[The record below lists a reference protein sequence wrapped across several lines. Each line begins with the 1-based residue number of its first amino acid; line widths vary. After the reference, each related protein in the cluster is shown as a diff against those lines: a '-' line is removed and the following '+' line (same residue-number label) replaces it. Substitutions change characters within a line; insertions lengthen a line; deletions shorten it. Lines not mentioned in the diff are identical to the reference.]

1 MAMKIAL
8 FTAAFSSYPI
18 ERAFEA
24 AAKYGYDG
32 IEIGGFRPHAYAPD
46 LARGGAAKIRELS
59 SRYNLPIVS
68 DAPENTGS
76 PYSLVF
82 ADKQMNQESLE
93 YFKLTL
99 DMAKEIGSEY
109 CMFACN
115 HPGFGRY
122 KEDVKKLFIENM
134 RVLAEHA
141 EKIGQT
147 IILEP
152 VTPYEGTIITT
163 SDDVRWALDEVNS
176 PRFKCMLD
184 LACPLTCG
192 EPVSAYFEKMGDD
205 IRKNL
210 NGIADAQ
217 WFMTIS
223 GNSFAAK
230 SMSSSY
236 ESLKDTFDDIR
247 DGKLQEDNEAV
258 IRQLE
263 NAQDQVAMAGES
275 LYIALTEMEL
285 NGQGL
290 SRSITALDRTIK
302 ELNLRYDLGQI
313 SALTLE
319 QTKAGRTSALSGQET
334 LTMNICTYKTQ
345 LEQMIGAELT
355 GKIKLQGLPQVT
367 GQQLAAMDLDKD
379 LAAAKEASYTLF
391 AAQRTLDDARD
402 DFKDTAEANMYST
415 GKYQYVAAQHQ
426 WQAAQYTYNA
436 AVQSFETSFRTLYL
450 QVKDYQQVLQ
460 AAKTALAMEQDNFA
474 AAQKKHDLGN
484 LSDNALADAKDKVSE
499 AQDKVDGAAID
510 LFSAYNN
517 YRWAVDHGI
526 LN

>member
-1 MAMKIAL
+1 MKDRRTIAAIL
-8 FTAAFSSYPI
+8 
-18 ERAFEA
+18 A
-24 AAKYGYDG
+24 AALTLTMCGVSAVAAEEADSS
-32 IEIGGFRPHAYAPD
+32 AAPD
-46 LARGGAAKIRELS
+46 S
-59 SRYNLPIVS
+59 SVAVQADQS
-68 DAPENTGS
+68 DASATVGGTPEDSSAADTSAADSSQADASGEDQTAQDADTEEHPEPEIITPDAVGTVS
-76 PYSLVF
+76 F
-82 ADKQMNQESLE
+82 ANVSRRLRENNLSVLSLE
-93 YFKLTL
+93 
-99 DMAKEIGSEY
+99 
-109 CMFACN
+109 
-115 HPGFGRY
+115 
-122 KEDVKKLFIENM
+122 ENIN
-134 RVLAEHA
+134 AIKA
-141 EKIGQT
+141 ID
-147 IILEP
+147 
-152 VTPYEGTIITT
+152 Y
-163 SDDVRWALDEVNS
+163 D
-176 PRFKCMLD
+176 
-184 LACPLTCG
+184 
-192 EPVSAYFEKMGDD
+192 KMTDD
-205 IRKNL
+205 IRKSL

-217 WFMTIS
+217 WFLTIS

-285 NGQGL
+285 NGQTL

-334 LTMNICTYKTQ
+334 LTMNIGTYKTQ

-367 GQQLAAMDLDKD
+367 TQQLAAMDLDKD

-402 DFKDTAEANMYST
+402 DFKDTAEDYMYNT

-460 AAKTALAMEQDNFA
+460 ASKTALATEKDNFA

>member
-1 MAMKIAL
+1 MKDRRTIAAIL
-8 FTAAFSSYPI
+8 
-18 ERAFEA
+18 A
-24 AAKYGYDG
+24 AALTLTMCGVSAVAAEEADSS
-32 IEIGGFRPHAYAPD
+32 AAPD
-46 LARGGAAKIRELS
+46 S
-59 SRYNLPIVS
+59 SVAVQADQS
-68 DAPENTGS
+68 DASATVGGTPEDSSAADTSAADSSQADASGEDQTAQDADTEEHPEPEIITPDAVGTVS
-76 PYSLVF
+76 F
-82 ADKQMNQESLE
+82 ANVSRRLRENNLSVLSLE
-93 YFKLTL
+93 
-99 DMAKEIGSEY
+99 
-109 CMFACN
+109 
-115 HPGFGRY
+115 
-122 KEDVKKLFIENM
+122 ENIN
-134 RVLAEHA
+134 AIKA
-141 EKIGQT
+141 ID
-147 IILEP
+147 
-152 VTPYEGTIITT
+152 Y
-163 SDDVRWALDEVNS
+163 D
-176 PRFKCMLD
+176 
-184 LACPLTCG
+184 
-192 EPVSAYFEKMGDD
+192 KMTDD
-205 IRKNL
+205 IRKSL

-217 WFMTIS
+217 WFLTIS

-285 NGQGL
+285 NGQTL

-302 ELNLRYDLGQI
+302 ELDLRYDLGQI

-334 LTMNICTYKTQ
+334 LTMNIGTYKTQ

-367 GQQLAAMDLDKD
+367 AQQLAAMDLDKD

-402 DFKDTAEANMYST
+402 DFKDTAEDYMYNT
-415 GKYQYVAAQHQ
+415 GKYQYVTAQHQ

-460 AAKTALAMEQDNFA
+460 ASKTALATEQDNFA

>member
-1 MAMKIAL
+1 MKDRRTIAAIL
-8 FTAAFSSYPI
+8 
-18 ERAFEA
+18 A
-24 AAKYGYDG
+24 AALTLTMCGVSAVAAEEADSS
-32 IEIGGFRPHAYAPD
+32 AAPD
-46 LARGGAAKIRELS
+46 S
-59 SRYNLPIVS
+59 SVAVQADQS
-68 DAPENTGS
+68 DASATVGGTPEDSSAADTSAADSSQADASGEDQTAQDADTEEHPEPEIITPDAVGTVS
-76 PYSLVF
+76 F
-82 ADKQMNQESLE
+82 ANVSRRLRENNLSVLSLE
-93 YFKLTL
+93 
-99 DMAKEIGSEY
+99 
-109 CMFACN
+109 
-115 HPGFGRY
+115 
-122 KEDVKKLFIENM
+122 ENIN
-134 RVLAEHA
+134 AIKA
-141 EKIGQT
+141 ID
-147 IILEP
+147 
-152 VTPYEGTIITT
+152 Y
-163 SDDVRWALDEVNS
+163 D
-176 PRFKCMLD
+176 
-184 LACPLTCG
+184 
-192 EPVSAYFEKMGDD
+192 KMTDD
-205 IRKNL
+205 IRKSL

-217 WFMTIS
+217 WFLTIS

-285 NGQGL
+285 NGQTL

-367 GQQLAAMDLDKD
+367 AQQLAAMDLDKD

-402 DFKDTAEANMYST
+402 DFKDTAEDYMYNT
-415 GKYQYVAAQHQ
+415 GKYQYVTAQHQ

-460 AAKTALAMEQDNFA
+460 AAKTALATEQDNFA

>member
-1 MAMKIAL
+1 MMKDRRTIAAIL
-8 FTAAFSSYPI
+8 
-18 ERAFEA
+18 A
-24 AAKYGYDG
+24 AALTLTMCGVSAVAAEEADSS
-32 IEIGGFRPHAYAPD
+32 AAPD
-46 LARGGAAKIRELS
+46 S
-59 SRYNLPIVS
+59 SVAVQADQS
-68 DAPENTGS
+68 DASATVGGTPEDSSAADTSAADSSQADASGEDQTAQDADTEEHPEPEIITPDAVGTVS
-76 PYSLVF
+76 F
-82 ADKQMNQESLE
+82 ANVSRRLRENNLSVLSLE
-93 YFKLTL
+93 
-99 DMAKEIGSEY
+99 
-109 CMFACN
+109 
-115 HPGFGRY
+115 
-122 KEDVKKLFIENM
+122 ENIN
-134 RVLAEHA
+134 AIKA
-141 EKIGQT
+141 ID
-147 IILEP
+147 
-152 VTPYEGTIITT
+152 Y
-163 SDDVRWALDEVNS
+163 
-176 PRFKCMLD
+176 
-184 LACPLTCG
+184 
-192 EPVSAYFEKMGDD
+192 EKMGDD
-205 IRKNL
+205 IRKSL
-210 NGIADAQ
+210 NNIADAQ

-285 NGQGL
+285 NGQTL

-334 LTMNICTYKTQ
+334 LTMNIGTYKTQ

-367 GQQLAAMDLDKD
+367 AQQLAAMDLDKD

-402 DFKDTAEANMYST
+402 DFKDTAEDYMYNT
-415 GKYQYVAAQHQ
+415 GKYQYVTAQHQ

-460 AAKTALAMEQDNFA
+460 AAKTALATEQDNFA

>member
-1 MAMKIAL
+1 MMKDRRTIAAIL
-8 FTAAFSSYPI
+8 
-18 ERAFEA
+18 A
-24 AAKYGYDG
+24 AALTLTMCGVSAVAAEEADSS
-32 IEIGGFRPHAYAPD
+32 AAPD
-46 LARGGAAKIRELS
+46 S
-59 SRYNLPIVS
+59 SVAVQADQS
-68 DAPENTGS
+68 DASATVGGTPEDSSAADTSAADSSQADASGEDQTAQDADTEEHPEPEIITPDAVGTVS
-76 PYSLVF
+76 F
-82 ADKQMNQESLE
+82 ANVSRRLRENNLSVLSLE
-93 YFKLTL
+93 
-99 DMAKEIGSEY
+99 
-109 CMFACN
+109 
-115 HPGFGRY
+115 
-122 KEDVKKLFIENM
+122 ENIN
-134 RVLAEHA
+134 AIKA
-141 EKIGQT
+141 ID
-147 IILEP
+147 
-152 VTPYEGTIITT
+152 Y
-163 SDDVRWALDEVNS
+163 D
-176 PRFKCMLD
+176 
-184 LACPLTCG
+184 
-192 EPVSAYFEKMGDD
+192 KMTDD
-205 IRKNL
+205 IRKSL

-217 WFMTIS
+217 WFLTIS

-285 NGQGL
+285 NGQTL

-334 LTMNICTYKTQ
+334 LTMNIGTYKTQ

-367 GQQLAAMDLDKD
+367 AQQLAAMDLDKD

-402 DFKDTAEANMYST
+402 DFKDTAEDYIYNT
-415 GKYQYVAAQHQ
+415 GKYQYVTAQHQ

>member
-1 MAMKIAL
+1 MMKDRRTIAAIL
-8 FTAAFSSYPI
+8 
-18 ERAFEA
+18 A
-24 AAKYGYDG
+24 AALTLTMCGVSAVAAGEADSS
-32 IEIGGFRPHAYAPD
+32 AAPD
-46 LARGGAAKIRELS
+46 S
-59 SRYNLPIVS
+59 SVAVQADQS
-68 DAPENTGS
+68 DASATVGGTPEDSSAADTSAADSSQADASGEDQTAQDADTEEHPEPEIITPDAVGTVS
-76 PYSLVF
+76 F
-82 ADKQMNQESLE
+82 ANVSRRLRENNLSVLSLE
-93 YFKLTL
+93 
-99 DMAKEIGSEY
+99 
-109 CMFACN
+109 
-115 HPGFGRY
+115 
-122 KEDVKKLFIENM
+122 ENIN
-134 RVLAEHA
+134 AIKA
-141 EKIGQT
+141 ID
-147 IILEP
+147 
-152 VTPYEGTIITT
+152 Y
-163 SDDVRWALDEVNS
+163 D
-176 PRFKCMLD
+176 
-184 LACPLTCG
+184 
-192 EPVSAYFEKMGDD
+192 KMTDD
-205 IRKNL
+205 IRKSL

-217 WFMTIS
+217 WFLTIS

-236 ESLKDTFDDIR
+236 DSLKDTFDDIR

-285 NGQGL
+285 NGQTL

-302 ELNLRYDLGQI
+302 ELDLRYDLGQI

-334 LTMNICTYKTQ
+334 LTMNIGTYKTQ

-402 DFKDTAEANMYST
+402 DFKDTAEDYMYNT
-415 GKYQYVAAQHQ
+415 GKYQYVTAQHQ

-460 AAKTALAMEQDNFA
+460 ASKTALATEKDNFA

>member
-1 MAMKIAL
+1 MKDRRTIAAIL
-8 FTAAFSSYPI
+8 
-18 ERAFEA
+18 A
-24 AAKYGYDG
+24 AALTLTMCGVSAVAAEEADSS
-32 IEIGGFRPHAYAPD
+32 AAPD
-46 LARGGAAKIRELS
+46 S
-59 SRYNLPIVS
+59 SVAVQADQS
-68 DAPENTGS
+68 DASATVGGTPEDSSAADTSAADSSQADASGEDQTAQDADTEEHPEPEIITPDAVGTVS
-76 PYSLVF
+76 F
-82 ADKQMNQESLE
+82 ANVSRRLRENNLSVLSLE
-93 YFKLTL
+93 
-99 DMAKEIGSEY
+99 
-109 CMFACN
+109 
-115 HPGFGRY
+115 
-122 KEDVKKLFIENM
+122 ENIN
-134 RVLAEHA
+134 AIKA
-141 EKIGQT
+141 ID
-147 IILEP
+147 
-152 VTPYEGTIITT
+152 Y
-163 SDDVRWALDEVNS
+163 D
-176 PRFKCMLD
+176 
-184 LACPLTCG
+184 
-192 EPVSAYFEKMGDD
+192 KMTDD
-205 IRKNL
+205 IRKSL

-217 WFMTIS
+217 WFLTIS

-285 NGQGL
+285 NGQTL

-334 LTMNICTYKTQ
+334 LTMNIGTYKTQ

-367 GQQLAAMDLDKD
+367 AQQLAAMDLDKD

-402 DFKDTAEANMYST
+402 DFKDTAEANMYNT
-415 GKYQYVAAQHQ
+415 GKYQYVTAQHQ

-460 AAKTALAMEQDNFA
+460 AAKTALATEQDNFA

>member
-1 MAMKIAL
+1 MMKDRRTIAAIL
-8 FTAAFSSYPI
+8 
-18 ERAFEA
+18 A
-24 AAKYGYDG
+24 AALTLTMCGVSAVAAEEADSS
-32 IEIGGFRPHAYAPD
+32 AAPD
-46 LARGGAAKIRELS
+46 S
-59 SRYNLPIVS
+59 SVAVQADQS
-68 DAPENTGS
+68 DASATVGGTPEDSSAADTSAADSSQADASGEDQTAQDADTEEHPEPEIITPDAVGTVS
-76 PYSLVF
+76 F
-82 ADKQMNQESLE
+82 ANVSRRLRENNLSVLSLE
-93 YFKLTL
+93 
-99 DMAKEIGSEY
+99 
-109 CMFACN
+109 
-115 HPGFGRY
+115 
-122 KEDVKKLFIENM
+122 ENIN
-134 RVLAEHA
+134 AIKA
-141 EKIGQT
+141 ID
-147 IILEP
+147 
-152 VTPYEGTIITT
+152 Y
-163 SDDVRWALDEVNS
+163 D
-176 PRFKCMLD
+176 
-184 LACPLTCG
+184 
-192 EPVSAYFEKMGDD
+192 KMTDD
-205 IRKNL
+205 IRKSL

-217 WFMTIS
+217 WFLTIS

-285 NGQGL
+285 NGQTL

-334 LTMNICTYKTQ
+334 LTMNIGTYKTQ

-367 GQQLAAMDLDKD
+367 TQQLAAMDLDKD

-402 DFKDTAEANMYST
+402 DFKDTAEDYMYNT
-415 GKYQYVAAQHQ
+415 GKYQYVTAQHQ

-460 AAKTALAMEQDNFA
+460 ASKTALATEKDNFA

>member
-1 MAMKIAL
+1 MKDRRTIAAIL
-8 FTAAFSSYPI
+8 
-18 ERAFEA
+18 A
-24 AAKYGYDG
+24 AALTLTMCGVSAVAAEEADSS
-32 IEIGGFRPHAYAPD
+32 AAPD
-46 LARGGAAKIRELS
+46 S
-59 SRYNLPIVS
+59 SVAVQADQS
-68 DAPENTGS
+68 DASATVGGTPEDSSAADTSAADSSQADASGGDQTAQDADTEEHPEPEIITPDAVGTVS
-76 PYSLVF
+76 F
-82 ADKQMNQESLE
+82 ANVSRRLRENNLSVLSLE
-93 YFKLTL
+93 
-99 DMAKEIGSEY
+99 
-109 CMFACN
+109 
-115 HPGFGRY
+115 
-122 KEDVKKLFIENM
+122 ENIN
-134 RVLAEHA
+134 AIKA
-141 EKIGQT
+141 ID
-147 IILEP
+147 
-152 VTPYEGTIITT
+152 Y
-163 SDDVRWALDEVNS
+163 D
-176 PRFKCMLD
+176 
-184 LACPLTCG
+184 
-192 EPVSAYFEKMGDD
+192 KMTDD
-205 IRKNL
+205 IRKKL
-210 NGIADAQ
+210 NNIADAQ

-236 ESLKDTFDDIR
+236 DSLKDSFDDIR

-285 NGQGL
+285 NGQTL
-290 SRSITALDRTIK
+290 SRSINALDRTIK
-302 ELNLRYDLGQI
+302 VLNLRYDLGQI

-334 LTMNICTYKTQ
+334 LTMNIGTYKTQ

-367 GQQLAAMDLDKD
+367 AQQLAAMDLDKD

-402 DFKDTAEANMYST
+402 DFKDTAEDYMYNT
-415 GKYQYVAAQHQ
+415 GKYQYVTAQHQ

-460 AAKTALAMEQDNFA
+460 AAKTALATEKDNFA

>member
-1 MAMKIAL
+1 MKDRRTIAAIL
-8 FTAAFSSYPI
+8 AAALTLTMCGVSAVADGEADSSAAPDSSASAQADQADSSAAVGGTPEDASSGDTAADSSQTGKAG
-18 ERAFEA
+18 EDQA
-24 AAKYGYDG
+24 AQDTQDSQTEEHPEP
-32 IEIGGFRPHAYAPD
+32 EIITPD
-46 LARGGAAKIRELS
+46 AVGTVSFANVSRRLRENNLS
-59 SRYNLPIVS
+59 VL
-68 DAPENTGS
+68 
-76 PYSLVF
+76 
-82 ADKQMNQESLE
+82 SLE
-93 YFKLTL
+93 
-99 DMAKEIGSEY
+99 
-109 CMFACN
+109 
-115 HPGFGRY
+115 
-122 KEDVKKLFIENM
+122 ENIN
-134 RVLAEHA
+134 AIKA
-141 EKIGQT
+141 ID
-147 IILEP
+147 
-152 VTPYEGTIITT
+152 Y
-163 SDDVRWALDEVNS
+163 D
-176 PRFKCMLD
+176 
-184 LACPLTCG
+184 
-192 EPVSAYFEKMGDD
+192 KMTDD
-205 IRKNL
+205 IRKKL
-210 NGIADAQ
+210 NGIADYQWYLIMKDQSIAAQ
-217 WFMTIS
+217 S
-223 GNSFAAK
+223 L
-230 SMSSSY
+230 SSSY
-236 ESLKDTFDDIR
+236 NSLKESFDDIR

-285 NGQGL
+285 NGQTL

-334 LTMNICTYKTQ
+334 LTMNIGTYKTQ

-367 GQQLAAMDLDKD
+367 AQQLAAMDLDKD

-402 DFKDTAEANMYST
+402 DFKDTAEDYMYNT
-415 GKYQYVAAQHQ
+415 GKYQYVTAQHQ

-460 AAKTALAMEQDNFA
+460 AAKTALATEKDNFA

>member
-1 MAMKIAL
+1 MKDRRTIAAIL
-8 FTAAFSSYPI
+8 
-18 ERAFEA
+18 A
-24 AAKYGYDG
+24 AALTLTMCGVSAVAD
-32 IEIGGFRPHAYAPD
+32 EEADSSAAPD
-46 LARGGAAKIRELS
+46 S
-59 SRYNLPIVS
+59 SVSAQADQS
-68 DAPENTGS
+68 DASATVGGTPEDSSAADTSAADSSQADASGEDQTAQDADTEEHPEPEIITPDAVGTVS
-76 PYSLVF
+76 F
-82 ADKQMNQESLE
+82 ANVSRRLRENNLSVLSLE
-93 YFKLTL
+93 
-99 DMAKEIGSEY
+99 
-109 CMFACN
+109 
-115 HPGFGRY
+115 
-122 KEDVKKLFIENM
+122 ENIN
-134 RVLAEHA
+134 AIKA
-141 EKIGQT
+141 ID
-147 IILEP
+147 
-152 VTPYEGTIITT
+152 Y
-163 SDDVRWALDEVNS
+163 D
-176 PRFKCMLD
+176 
-184 LACPLTCG
+184 
-192 EPVSAYFEKMGDD
+192 KMTDD
-205 IRKNL
+205 IRKSL

-217 WFMTIS
+217 WFLTIS

-285 NGQGL
+285 NGQTL

-334 LTMNICTYKTQ
+334 LTMNIGTYKTQ

-367 GQQLAAMDLDKD
+367 AQQLAAMDLDKD

-402 DFKDTAEANMYST
+402 DFKDTAEDYMYNT
-415 GKYQYVAAQHQ
+415 GKYQYVTAQHQ

-460 AAKTALAMEQDNFA
+460 AAKTALATEQDNFA

>member
-1 MAMKIAL
+1 MMKDRRTIAAIL
-8 FTAAFSSYPI
+8 
-18 ERAFEA
+18 A
-24 AAKYGYDG
+24 AALTLTMCGVSAVAAEEADSS
-32 IEIGGFRPHAYAPD
+32 AAPD
-46 LARGGAAKIRELS
+46 S
-59 SRYNLPIVS
+59 SVAVQADQS
-68 DAPENTGS
+68 DASATVGGTPEDSSAADTSAADSSQADASGGDQTAQDADTEEHPEPEIITPDAVGTVS
-76 PYSLVF
+76 F
-82 ADKQMNQESLE
+82 ANVSRRLRENNLSVLSLE
-93 YFKLTL
+93 
-99 DMAKEIGSEY
+99 
-109 CMFACN
+109 
-115 HPGFGRY
+115 
-122 KEDVKKLFIENM
+122 ENIN
-134 RVLAEHA
+134 AIKA
-141 EKIGQT
+141 ID
-147 IILEP
+147 
-152 VTPYEGTIITT
+152 Y
-163 SDDVRWALDEVNS
+163 D
-176 PRFKCMLD
+176 
-184 LACPLTCG
+184 
-192 EPVSAYFEKMGDD
+192 KMTDD
-205 IRKNL
+205 IRKKL
-210 NGIADAQ
+210 NNIADAQ

-236 ESLKDTFDDIR
+236 DSLKDSFDDIR

-285 NGQGL
+285 NGQTL

-302 ELNLRYDLGQI
+302 VLNLRYDLGQI

-334 LTMNICTYKTQ
+334 LTMNIGTYKTQ

-367 GQQLAAMDLDKD
+367 AQQLAAMDLDKD

-460 AAKTALAMEQDNFA
+460 ASKTALATEKDNFA

>member
-1 MAMKIAL
+1 MKDRRTIAAIL
-8 FTAAFSSYPI
+8 
-18 ERAFEA
+18 A
-24 AAKYGYDG
+24 AALTLTMCGVSAVAAEEADSS
-32 IEIGGFRPHAYAPD
+32 AAPD
-46 LARGGAAKIRELS
+46 S
-59 SRYNLPIVS
+59 SVAVQADQS
-68 DAPENTGS
+68 DASATVGGTPEDSSAADTSAADSSQADASGEDQTAQDADTEEHPEPEIITPDAVGTVS
-76 PYSLVF
+76 F
-82 ADKQMNQESLE
+82 ANVSRRLRENNLSVLSLE
-93 YFKLTL
+93 
-99 DMAKEIGSEY
+99 
-109 CMFACN
+109 
-115 HPGFGRY
+115 
-122 KEDVKKLFIENM
+122 ENIN
-134 RVLAEHA
+134 AIKA
-141 EKIGQT
+141 ID
-147 IILEP
+147 
-152 VTPYEGTIITT
+152 Y
-163 SDDVRWALDEVNS
+163 D
-176 PRFKCMLD
+176 
-184 LACPLTCG
+184 
-192 EPVSAYFEKMGDD
+192 KMTDD
-205 IRKNL
+205 IRKSL

-217 WFMTIS
+217 WFLTIS

-285 NGQGL
+285 NGQTL

-334 LTMNICTYKTQ
+334 LTMNIGTYKTQ

-402 DFKDTAEANMYST
+402 DFKDTAEDYMYNT
-415 GKYQYVAAQHQ
+415 GKYQYVTAQHQ

-460 AAKTALAMEQDNFA
+460 ASKTALATEKDNFA

>member
-1 MAMKIAL
+1 MKDRRTIAAIL
-8 FTAAFSSYPI
+8 
-18 ERAFEA
+18 A
-24 AAKYGYDG
+24 AALTLTMCGVSAVAAEEADSS
-32 IEIGGFRPHAYAPD
+32 AAPD
-46 LARGGAAKIRELS
+46 S
-59 SRYNLPIVS
+59 SVAVQADQS
-68 DAPENTGS
+68 DASATVGGTPEDSSAADTSAADSSQADASGGDQTAQDADTEEHPEPEIITPDAVGTVS
-76 PYSLVF
+76 F
-82 ADKQMNQESLE
+82 ANVSRRLRENNLSVLSLE
-93 YFKLTL
+93 
-99 DMAKEIGSEY
+99 
-109 CMFACN
+109 
-115 HPGFGRY
+115 
-122 KEDVKKLFIENM
+122 ENIN
-134 RVLAEHA
+134 AIKA
-141 EKIGQT
+141 ID
-147 IILEP
+147 
-152 VTPYEGTIITT
+152 Y
-163 SDDVRWALDEVNS
+163 D
-176 PRFKCMLD
+176 
-184 LACPLTCG
+184 
-192 EPVSAYFEKMGDD
+192 KMTDD
-205 IRKNL
+205 IRKRL
-210 NGIADAQ
+210 NNIADAQ

-236 ESLKDTFDDIR
+236 DSLKDSFDDIR

-285 NGQGL
+285 NGQTL

-334 LTMNICTYKTQ
+334 LTMNIGTYKTQ

-367 GQQLAAMDLDKD
+367 AQQLAAMDLDKD

-402 DFKDTAEANMYST
+402 DFKDTAEDYMYNT
-415 GKYQYVAAQHQ
+415 GKYQYVTAQHQ

-460 AAKTALAMEQDNFA
+460 ASKTALATEKDNFA

>member
-1 MAMKIAL
+1 MMKDRRTIAAIL
-8 FTAAFSSYPI
+8 
-18 ERAFEA
+18 A
-24 AAKYGYDG
+24 AALTLTMCGVSAVAAEEADSS
-32 IEIGGFRPHAYAPD
+32 AAPD
-46 LARGGAAKIRELS
+46 S
-59 SRYNLPIVS
+59 SVAVQADQS
-68 DAPENTGS
+68 DASATVGGTPEDSSAADTSAADSSQADASGGDQTAQDADTEEHPEPEIITPDAVGTVS
-76 PYSLVF
+76 F
-82 ADKQMNQESLE
+82 ANVSRRLRENNLSVLSLE
-93 YFKLTL
+93 
-99 DMAKEIGSEY
+99 
-109 CMFACN
+109 
-115 HPGFGRY
+115 
-122 KEDVKKLFIENM
+122 ENIN
-134 RVLAEHA
+134 AIKA
-141 EKIGQT
+141 ID
-147 IILEP
+147 
-152 VTPYEGTIITT
+152 Y
-163 SDDVRWALDEVNS
+163 D
-176 PRFKCMLD
+176 
-184 LACPLTCG
+184 
-192 EPVSAYFEKMGDD
+192 KMTDD
-205 IRKNL
+205 IRKKL
-210 NGIADAQ
+210 NNIADAQ

-236 ESLKDTFDDIR
+236 DSLKDSFDDIR

-285 NGQGL
+285 NGQTL

-302 ELNLRYDLGQI
+302 VLNLRYDLGQI

-334 LTMNICTYKTQ
+334 LTMNIGTYKTQ

-367 GQQLAAMDLDKD
+367 AQQLAAMDLDKD

-402 DFKDTAEANMYST
+402 DFKDTAEDYMYNT

-460 AAKTALAMEQDNFA
+460 ASKTALATEKDNFA

>member
-1 MAMKIAL
+1 MMKDRRTIAAIL
-8 FTAAFSSYPI
+8 
-18 ERAFEA
+18 A
-24 AAKYGYDG
+24 AALTLTMCGVSAVAAEEADSS
-32 IEIGGFRPHAYAPD
+32 AAPD
-46 LARGGAAKIRELS
+46 S
-59 SRYNLPIVS
+59 SVAVQADQS
-68 DAPENTGS
+68 DASATVGGTPEDSSAADTS
-76 PYSLVF
+76 AADSSQ
-82 ADKQMNQESLE
+82 ADKAGEDQAAQDTQDSQTEEHPEPEIITPDAVGTVSFANVSRRLRENNLSVLSLE
-93 YFKLTL
+93 
-99 DMAKEIGSEY
+99 
-109 CMFACN
+109 
-115 HPGFGRY
+115 
-122 KEDVKKLFIENM
+122 ENIN
-134 RVLAEHA
+134 AIKA
-141 EKIGQT
+141 ID
-147 IILEP
+147 
-152 VTPYEGTIITT
+152 Y
-163 SDDVRWALDEVNS
+163 D
-176 PRFKCMLD
+176 
-184 LACPLTCG
+184 
-192 EPVSAYFEKMGDD
+192 KMTDD
-205 IRKNL
+205 IRKSL

-217 WFMTIS
+217 WFLTIS

-285 NGQGL
+285 NGQTL

-319 QTKAGRTSALSGQET
+319 QTKAGRTSALSGQEALPMT
-334 LTMNICTYKTQ
+334 IGTYKPQ

-367 GQQLAAMDLDKD
+367 AQQLAAMDLDKD

-402 DFKDTAEANMYST
+402 DFKDTAEDYMYNT
-415 GKYQYVAAQHQ
+415 GKYQYVTAQHQ

-460 AAKTALAMEQDNFA
+460 ASKTALATEQDNFA

>member
-1 MAMKIAL
+1 MKNRRTIAAIL
-8 FTAAFSSYPI
+8 
-18 ERAFEA
+18 A
-24 AAKYGYDG
+24 AALTLTMCGVSAVADG
-32 IEIGGFRPHAYAPD
+32 EAD
-46 LARGGAAKIRELS
+46 SSAASDS
-59 SRYNLPIVS
+59 SVAVQADQS
-68 DAPENTGS
+68 DASATVGGTPEDSSAADTSAADSSQADASGEDQTAQDADTEEHPEPEIITPDAVGTVS
-76 PYSLVF
+76 F
-82 ADKQMNQESLE
+82 ANVSRRLRENNLSVLSLE
-93 YFKLTL
+93 
-99 DMAKEIGSEY
+99 
-109 CMFACN
+109 
-115 HPGFGRY
+115 
-122 KEDVKKLFIENM
+122 ENIN
-134 RVLAEHA
+134 AIKA
-141 EKIGQT
+141 ID
-147 IILEP
+147 
-152 VTPYEGTIITT
+152 Y
-163 SDDVRWALDEVNS
+163 D
-176 PRFKCMLD
+176 
-184 LACPLTCG
+184 
-192 EPVSAYFEKMGDD
+192 KMTDD
-205 IRKNL
+205 IRKSL

-217 WFMTIS
+217 WFLTIS

-285 NGQGL
+285 NGQTL

-334 LTMNICTYKTQ
+334 LTMNIGTYKTQ

-367 GQQLAAMDLDKD
+367 AQQLAAMDLDKD

-402 DFKDTAEANMYST
+402 DFKDTAEDYMYNT
-415 GKYQYVAAQHQ
+415 GKYQYVTAQHQ

-460 AAKTALAMEQDNFA
+460 AAKTALATEQDNFA

>member
-1 MAMKIAL
+1 MKDRRTIAAIL
-8 FTAAFSSYPI
+8 
-18 ERAFEA
+18 A
-24 AAKYGYDG
+24 AALTLTMCGVSAVAAEEADSS
-32 IEIGGFRPHAYAPD
+32 AAPD
-46 LARGGAAKIRELS
+46 S
-59 SRYNLPIVS
+59 SVAVQADQS
-68 DAPENTGS
+68 DASATVGGTPEDSSAADTSAADSSQADASGEDQTAQDADTEEHPEPEIITPDAVGTVS
-76 PYSLVF
+76 F
-82 ADKQMNQESLE
+82 ANVSRRLRENNLSVLSLE
-93 YFKLTL
+93 
-99 DMAKEIGSEY
+99 
-109 CMFACN
+109 
-115 HPGFGRY
+115 
-122 KEDVKKLFIENM
+122 ENIN
-134 RVLAEHA
+134 AIKA
-141 EKIGQT
+141 ID
-147 IILEP
+147 
-152 VTPYEGTIITT
+152 Y
-163 SDDVRWALDEVNS
+163 D
-176 PRFKCMLD
+176 
-184 LACPLTCG
+184 
-192 EPVSAYFEKMGDD
+192 KMTDD
-205 IRKNL
+205 IRKKL
-210 NGIADAQ
+210 NNIADAQ

-236 ESLKDTFDDIR
+236 DSLKDSFDDIR

-285 NGQGL
+285 NGQTL

-302 ELNLRYDLGQI
+302 VLNLRYDLGQI

-334 LTMNICTYKTQ
+334 LTMNIGTYKTQ

-367 GQQLAAMDLDKD
+367 AQQLAAMDLDKD

-460 AAKTALAMEQDNFA
+460 ASKTALATEKDNFA

>member
-1 MAMKIAL
+1 MMKDRRTIAAIL
-8 FTAAFSSYPI
+8 AAALTLTMCGVSAVADGEADSSAAPDSSVSAQADEADSSAAVGGTPEDASSGDTAADSSQTDKAV
-18 ERAFEA
+18 EDAVGTVSFANVSR
-24 AAKYGYDG
+24 
-32 IEIGGFRPHAYAPD
+32 R
-46 LARGGAAKIRELS
+46 LRENNLS
-59 SRYNLPIVS
+59 VL
-68 DAPENTGS
+68 
-76 PYSLVF
+76 
-82 ADKQMNQESLE
+82 SLE
-93 YFKLTL
+93 
-99 DMAKEIGSEY
+99 
-109 CMFACN
+109 
-115 HPGFGRY
+115 
-122 KEDVKKLFIENM
+122 ENIN
-134 RVLAEHA
+134 AIKA
-141 EKIGQT
+141 IDYEKMT
-147 IILEP
+147 
-152 VTPYEGTIITT
+152 
-163 SDDVRWALDEVNS
+163 DDVRKSLNS
-176 PRFKCMLD
+176 
-184 LACPLTCG
+184 
-192 EPVSAYFEKMGDD
+192 
-205 IRKNL
+205 
-210 NGIADAQ
+210 IADAQ

-285 NGQGL
+285 NGQTL

-334 LTMNICTYKTQ
+334 LTMNIGTYKTQ

-367 GQQLAAMDLDKD
+367 AQQLAAMDLDKD

-402 DFKDTAEANMYST
+402 DFKDTAEDYMYNT
-415 GKYQYVAAQHQ
+415 GKYQYVTAQHQ

-460 AAKTALAMEQDNFA
+460 ASKTALATEKDNFA

>member
-1 MAMKIAL
+1 MMKDRRTIAAIL
-8 FTAAFSSYPI
+8 
-18 ERAFEA
+18 A
-24 AAKYGYDG
+24 AALTLTMCGVSAVAAEEADSS
-32 IEIGGFRPHAYAPD
+32 AAPD
-46 LARGGAAKIRELS
+46 S
-59 SRYNLPIVS
+59 SVAVQADQS
-68 DAPENTGS
+68 DASATVGGTPEDSSAADTSAADSSQADASGEDQTAQDADTEEHPEPEIITPDAVGTVS
-76 PYSLVF
+76 F
-82 ADKQMNQESLE
+82 ANVSRRLRENNLSVLSLE
-93 YFKLTL
+93 
-99 DMAKEIGSEY
+99 
-109 CMFACN
+109 
-115 HPGFGRY
+115 
-122 KEDVKKLFIENM
+122 ENIN
-134 RVLAEHA
+134 AIKA
-141 EKIGQT
+141 ID
-147 IILEP
+147 
-152 VTPYEGTIITT
+152 Y
-163 SDDVRWALDEVNS
+163 D
-176 PRFKCMLD
+176 
-184 LACPLTCG
+184 
-192 EPVSAYFEKMGDD
+192 KMTDD
-205 IRKNL
+205 IRKKL
-210 NGIADAQ
+210 NNIADAQ

-236 ESLKDTFDDIR
+236 DSLKDSFDDIR

-285 NGQGL
+285 NGQTL

-302 ELNLRYDLGQI
+302 VLNLRYDLGQI

-334 LTMNICTYKTQ
+334 LTMNIGTYKTQ

-367 GQQLAAMDLDKD
+367 AQQLAAMDLDKD

-402 DFKDTAEANMYST
+402 DFKDTAEDYMYST
-415 GKYQYVAAQHQ
+415 GKYQYVTAQHQ

-460 AAKTALAMEQDNFA
+460 ASKTALATEKDNFA

>member
-1 MAMKIAL
+1 MKDRRTIAAIL
-8 FTAAFSSYPI
+8 
-18 ERAFEA
+18 A
-24 AAKYGYDG
+24 AALTLTMCGVS
-32 IEIGGFRPHAYAPD
+32 AV
-46 LARGGAAKIRELS
+46 AAEEADS
-59 SRYNLPIVS
+59 SAASDSSVAVQADQS
-68 DAPENTGS
+68 DASATVGGTPEDSSAADTSAADSSQADASGEDQTAQDADTEEHPEPEIITPDAVGTVS
-76 PYSLVF
+76 F
-82 ADKQMNQESLE
+82 ANVSRRLRENNLSVLSLE
-93 YFKLTL
+93 
-99 DMAKEIGSEY
+99 
-109 CMFACN
+109 
-115 HPGFGRY
+115 
-122 KEDVKKLFIENM
+122 ENIN
-134 RVLAEHA
+134 AIKA
-141 EKIGQT
+141 ID
-147 IILEP
+147 
-152 VTPYEGTIITT
+152 Y
-163 SDDVRWALDEVNS
+163 D
-176 PRFKCMLD
+176 
-184 LACPLTCG
+184 
-192 EPVSAYFEKMGDD
+192 KMTDD
-205 IRKNL
+205 IRKSL

-217 WFMTIS
+217 WFLTIS

-285 NGQGL
+285 NGQTL

-334 LTMNICTYKTQ
+334 LTMNIGTYKTQ

-367 GQQLAAMDLDKD
+367 AQQLAAMDLDKD

-402 DFKDTAEANMYST
+402 DFKDTAEDYMYNT
-415 GKYQYVAAQHQ
+415 GKYQYVTAQHQ

-460 AAKTALAMEQDNFA
+460 AAKTALATEQDNFA

>member
-1 MAMKIAL
+1 MKDRRTIAAIL
-8 FTAAFSSYPI
+8 
-18 ERAFEA
+18 A
-24 AAKYGYDG
+24 AALTLTMCGVSAVAAEEADSS
-32 IEIGGFRPHAYAPD
+32 AAPD
-46 LARGGAAKIRELS
+46 S
-59 SRYNLPIVS
+59 SVAVQADQS
-68 DAPENTGS
+68 DASATVGGTPEDSSAADTSAADSSQADASGEDQTAQDADTEEHPEPEIITPDAVGTVS
-76 PYSLVF
+76 F
-82 ADKQMNQESLE
+82 ANVSRRLRENNLSVLSLE
-93 YFKLTL
+93 
-99 DMAKEIGSEY
+99 
-109 CMFACN
+109 
-115 HPGFGRY
+115 
-122 KEDVKKLFIENM
+122 ENIN
-134 RVLAEHA
+134 AIKA
-141 EKIGQT
+141 ID
-147 IILEP
+147 
-152 VTPYEGTIITT
+152 Y
-163 SDDVRWALDEVNS
+163 
-176 PRFKCMLD
+176 
-184 LACPLTCG
+184 
-192 EPVSAYFEKMGDD
+192 EKMGDD
-205 IRKNL
+205 IRKSL

-217 WFMTIS
+217 WFLTIS

-285 NGQGL
+285 NGQTL

-334 LTMNICTYKTQ
+334 LTMNIGTYKTQ

-402 DFKDTAEANMYST
+402 DFKDTAEDYMYNT
-415 GKYQYVAAQHQ
+415 GKYQYVTAQHQ

-460 AAKTALAMEQDNFA
+460 AAKTALATEKDNFA

>member
-1 MAMKIAL
+1 MMKDRRTIAAIL
-8 FTAAFSSYPI
+8 
-18 ERAFEA
+18 A
-24 AAKYGYDG
+24 AALTLTMCGVSAVADG
-32 IEIGGFRPHAYAPD
+32 EADSSAAPD
-46 LARGGAAKIRELS
+46 SSVSAQDASATVGGTPEDSSAADTSAADSSQADASGEDQTAQDADTEEHPEPEIITPDAVGTVSFANVSRRLRENNLS
-59 SRYNLPIVS
+59 VL
-68 DAPENTGS
+68 
-76 PYSLVF
+76 
-82 ADKQMNQESLE
+82 SLE
-93 YFKLTL
+93 
-99 DMAKEIGSEY
+99 
-109 CMFACN
+109 
-115 HPGFGRY
+115 
-122 KEDVKKLFIENM
+122 ENIN
-134 RVLAEHA
+134 AIKA
-141 EKIGQT
+141 ID
-147 IILEP
+147 
-152 VTPYEGTIITT
+152 Y
-163 SDDVRWALDEVNS
+163 D
-176 PRFKCMLD
+176 
-184 LACPLTCG
+184 
-192 EPVSAYFEKMGDD
+192 KMTDD
-205 IRKNL
+205 IRKSL

-217 WFMTIS
+217 WFLTIS

-285 NGQGL
+285 NGQTL

-460 AAKTALAMEQDNFA
+460 ASKTALATEKDNFA

>member
-1 MAMKIAL
+1 MKDRRTIAAIL
-8 FTAAFSSYPI
+8 
-18 ERAFEA
+18 A
-24 AAKYGYDG
+24 AALTLTMCGVSAVAAEEADSS
-32 IEIGGFRPHAYAPD
+32 AAPD
-46 LARGGAAKIRELS
+46 S
-59 SRYNLPIVS
+59 SVAVQADQS
-68 DAPENTGS
+68 DASATVGGTPEDSSAADTSAADSSQADASGGDQTAQDADTEEHPEPEIITPDAVGTVS
-76 PYSLVF
+76 F
-82 ADKQMNQESLE
+82 ANVSRRLRENNLSVLSLE
-93 YFKLTL
+93 
-99 DMAKEIGSEY
+99 
-109 CMFACN
+109 
-115 HPGFGRY
+115 
-122 KEDVKKLFIENM
+122 ENIN
-134 RVLAEHA
+134 AIKA
-141 EKIGQT
+141 ID
-147 IILEP
+147 
-152 VTPYEGTIITT
+152 Y
-163 SDDVRWALDEVNS
+163 D
-176 PRFKCMLD
+176 
-184 LACPLTCG
+184 
-192 EPVSAYFEKMGDD
+192 KMTDD
-205 IRKNL
+205 IRKRL
-210 NGIADAQ
+210 NNIADAQ

-236 ESLKDTFDDIR
+236 DSLKDSFDDIR

-285 NGQGL
+285 NGQTL

-302 ELNLRYDLGQI
+302 VLNLRYDLGQI

-334 LTMNICTYKTQ
+334 LTMNIGTYKTQ

-367 GQQLAAMDLDKD
+367 AQQLAAMDLDKD

-460 AAKTALAMEQDNFA
+460 ASKTALATEKDNFA

>member
-1 MAMKIAL
+1 MKDRRTIAAIL
-8 FTAAFSSYPI
+8 AAALTLTMCGVSAVAAEEADSSAAPDSSVAAQADQEDSSAAVGGTPEDASSGDTAADSGQADASGEDQTAQDADTEEHPEPELI
-18 ERAFEA
+18 
-24 AAKYGYDG
+24 
-32 IEIGGFRPHAYAPD
+32 PPD
-46 LARGGAAKIRELS
+46 AVGTVSFANVSRRLRENNLS
-59 SRYNLPIVS
+59 VL
-68 DAPENTGS
+68 
-76 PYSLVF
+76 
-82 ADKQMNQESLE
+82 SLE
-93 YFKLTL
+93 
-99 DMAKEIGSEY
+99 
-109 CMFACN
+109 
-115 HPGFGRY
+115 
-122 KEDVKKLFIENM
+122 ENINAIKAIDYDKM
-134 RVLAEHA
+134 
-141 EKIGQT
+141 T
-147 IILEP
+147 
-152 VTPYEGTIITT
+152 
-163 SDDVRWALDEVNS
+163 DDVRKSLNS
-176 PRFKCMLD
+176 
-184 LACPLTCG
+184 
-192 EPVSAYFEKMGDD
+192 
-205 IRKNL
+205 
-210 NGIADAQ
+210 IADAQ

-285 NGQGL
+285 NGQTL

-334 LTMNICTYKTQ
+334 LTMNIGTYKTQ

-367 GQQLAAMDLDKD
+367 AQQLAAMDLDKD

-402 DFKDTAEANMYST
+402 DFKDTAEDYMYNT
-415 GKYQYVAAQHQ
+415 GKYQYVTAQHQ

-460 AAKTALAMEQDNFA
+460 AAKTALATEQDNFA

>member
-1 MAMKIAL
+1 MKDRRTIAAIL
-8 FTAAFSSYPI
+8 
-18 ERAFEA
+18 A
-24 AAKYGYDG
+24 AALTLTMCGVSAVAAEEADSS
-32 IEIGGFRPHAYAPD
+32 AAPD
-46 LARGGAAKIRELS
+46 S
-59 SRYNLPIVS
+59 SVAVQADQS
-68 DAPENTGS
+68 DASAAVGGTPEDSSAADTSAADSSQADASGEDQTAQDADTEEHPEPEIITPDAVGTVS
-76 PYSLVF
+76 F
-82 ADKQMNQESLE
+82 ANVSRRLRENNLSVLSLE
-93 YFKLTL
+93 
-99 DMAKEIGSEY
+99 
-109 CMFACN
+109 
-115 HPGFGRY
+115 
-122 KEDVKKLFIENM
+122 ENIN
-134 RVLAEHA
+134 AIKA
-141 EKIGQT
+141 ID
-147 IILEP
+147 
-152 VTPYEGTIITT
+152 Y
-163 SDDVRWALDEVNS
+163 D
-176 PRFKCMLD
+176 
-184 LACPLTCG
+184 
-192 EPVSAYFEKMGDD
+192 KMTDD
-205 IRKNL
+205 IRKRL
-210 NGIADAQ
+210 NNIADAQ

-236 ESLKDTFDDIR
+236 DSLKDSFDDIR

-285 NGQGL
+285 NGQTL

-334 LTMNICTYKTQ
+334 LTMNIGTYKTQ

-367 GQQLAAMDLDKD
+367 AQQLAAMDLDKD

-402 DFKDTAEANMYST
+402 DFKDTAEDYMYNT
-415 GKYQYVAAQHQ
+415 GKYQYVTAQHQ

-460 AAKTALAMEQDNFA
+460 AAKTALATEKDNFA

>member
-1 MAMKIAL
+1 MKDRRTIAAIL
-8 FTAAFSSYPI
+8 
-18 ERAFEA
+18 A
-24 AAKYGYDG
+24 AALTLTMCGVSAVADG
-32 IEIGGFRPHAYAPD
+32 EADSSAAPD
-46 LARGGAAKIRELS
+46 SSVSAQADQADSSAAVGGTPEDASSGDTGTDSSQAGKAGEDQAAQDTQDSQTEEHPEPELIPPDAVGTVSFANVSRRLRENNLS
-59 SRYNLPIVS
+59 VL
-68 DAPENTGS
+68 
-76 PYSLVF
+76 
-82 ADKQMNQESLE
+82 SLE
-93 YFKLTL
+93 
-99 DMAKEIGSEY
+99 
-109 CMFACN
+109 
-115 HPGFGRY
+115 
-122 KEDVKKLFIENM
+122 ENIN
-134 RVLAEHA
+134 AIKA
-141 EKIGQT
+141 ID
-147 IILEP
+147 
-152 VTPYEGTIITT
+152 Y
-163 SDDVRWALDEVNS
+163 
-176 PRFKCMLD
+176 
-184 LACPLTCG
+184 
-192 EPVSAYFEKMGDD
+192 EKMGDD

-210 NGIADAQ
+210 NRIADAQ

-285 NGQGL
+285 NGQTL

-415 GKYQYVAAQHQ
+415 GKYQYVAAQH
-426 WQAAQYTYNA
+426 A

-517 YRWAVDHGI
+517 YRWAVDHGT

>member
-1 MAMKIAL
+1 MKDRRTIAAIL
-8 FTAAFSSYPI
+8 
-18 ERAFEA
+18 A
-24 AAKYGYDG
+24 AALTLTMCGVSAVAAEEADSS
-32 IEIGGFRPHAYAPD
+32 AAPD
-46 LARGGAAKIRELS
+46 SSVAAQADQ
-59 SRYNLPIVS
+59 S
-68 DAPENTGS
+68 DASATVGGTPEDSSAADTSAADSSQADASGEDQTAQDADTEEHPEPEIITPDAVGTVS
-76 PYSLVF
+76 F
-82 ADKQMNQESLE
+82 ANVSRRLRENNLSVLSLE
-93 YFKLTL
+93 
-99 DMAKEIGSEY
+99 
-109 CMFACN
+109 
-115 HPGFGRY
+115 
-122 KEDVKKLFIENM
+122 ENIN
-134 RVLAEHA
+134 AIKA
-141 EKIGQT
+141 ID
-147 IILEP
+147 
-152 VTPYEGTIITT
+152 Y
-163 SDDVRWALDEVNS
+163 
-176 PRFKCMLD
+176 
-184 LACPLTCG
+184 
-192 EPVSAYFEKMGDD
+192 EKMGDD
-205 IRKNL
+205 IRKSL
-210 NGIADAQ
+210 NNIADAQ
-217 WFMTIS
+217 WFLTIS

-285 NGQGL
+285 NGQTL

-334 LTMNICTYKTQ
+334 LTMNIGTYKTQ

-367 GQQLAAMDLDKD
+367 AQQLAAMDLDKD

-402 DFKDTAEANMYST
+402 DFKDTAEDYMYNT
-415 GKYQYVAAQHQ
+415 GKYQYVTAQHQ

-460 AAKTALAMEQDNFA
+460 AAKTALATEQDNFA

>member
-1 MAMKIAL
+1 MKDRRTIAAIL
-8 FTAAFSSYPI
+8 
-18 ERAFEA
+18 A
-24 AAKYGYDG
+24 AALTLTMCGVSAVAAEEADSS
-32 IEIGGFRPHAYAPD
+32 AAPD
-46 LARGGAAKIRELS
+46 SSVAVQADQSDASAAVGGTPEDASSGDIGAADGSQTDKAGEDQAAQDSQTEEHPEPEIIAPDAVGTVSFANVSRRLRENNLS
-59 SRYNLPIVS
+59 VL
-68 DAPENTGS
+68 
-76 PYSLVF
+76 
-82 ADKQMNQESLE
+82 SLE
-93 YFKLTL
+93 
-99 DMAKEIGSEY
+99 
-109 CMFACN
+109 
-115 HPGFGRY
+115 
-122 KEDVKKLFIENM
+122 ENINAI
-134 RVLAEHA
+134 RA
-141 EKIGQT
+141 ID
-147 IILEP
+147 
-152 VTPYEGTIITT
+152 Y
-163 SDDVRWALDEVNS
+163 
-176 PRFKCMLD
+176 
-184 LACPLTCG
+184 
-192 EPVSAYFEKMGDD
+192 EKMTDD
-205 IRKNL
+205 IRKSL
-210 NGIADAQ
+210 NNIADAQ

-236 ESLKDTFDDIR
+236 DSLKDTFDDIR

-367 GQQLAAMDLDKD
+367 AQQLAAMDLDKD

-460 AAKTALAMEQDNFA
+460 ASKTALATEKDNFA

>member
-1 MAMKIAL
+1 MKDRRTIAAIL
-8 FTAAFSSYPI
+8 
-18 ERAFEA
+18 A
-24 AAKYGYDG
+24 AALTLTMCGVSAVAAEEADSS
-32 IEIGGFRPHAYAPD
+32 AAPD
-46 LARGGAAKIRELS
+46 S
-59 SRYNLPIVS
+59 SVAVQADQS
-68 DAPENTGS
+68 DASATVGGTPEDSSAADTSAADSSQADASGEDQTAQDADTEEHPEPEIITPDAVGTVS
-76 PYSLVF
+76 F
-82 ADKQMNQESLE
+82 ANVSRRLRENNLSVLSLE
-93 YFKLTL
+93 
-99 DMAKEIGSEY
+99 
-109 CMFACN
+109 
-115 HPGFGRY
+115 
-122 KEDVKKLFIENM
+122 ENIN
-134 RVLAEHA
+134 AIKA
-141 EKIGQT
+141 ID
-147 IILEP
+147 
-152 VTPYEGTIITT
+152 Y
-163 SDDVRWALDEVNS
+163 D
-176 PRFKCMLD
+176 
-184 LACPLTCG
+184 
-192 EPVSAYFEKMGDD
+192 KMTDD
-205 IRKNL
+205 IRKSL

-217 WFMTIS
+217 WFLTIS

-285 NGQGL
+285 NGQTL

-319 QTKAGRTSALSGQET
+319 QAKAGRTSALSGQET
-334 LTMNICTYKTQ
+334 LTMNIGTYRTQ

-367 GQQLAAMDLDKD
+367 AQQLAAMDLDKD

-402 DFKDTAEANMYST
+402 DFKDTAEDYMYNT
-415 GKYQYVAAQHQ
+415 GKYQYVTAQHQ

>member
-1 MAMKIAL
+1 MKDRRTIAAIL
-8 FTAAFSSYPI
+8 
-18 ERAFEA
+18 A
-24 AAKYGYDG
+24 AALTLTMCGVSAVAAEEADSS
-32 IEIGGFRPHAYAPD
+32 AAPD
-46 LARGGAAKIRELS
+46 S
-59 SRYNLPIVS
+59 SVAVQADQS
-68 DAPENTGS
+68 DASATVGGTPEDSSAADTSAADSSQADASGGDQTAQDADTEEHPEPEIITPDAVGTVS
-76 PYSLVF
+76 F
-82 ADKQMNQESLE
+82 ANVSRRLRENNLSVLSLE
-93 YFKLTL
+93 
-99 DMAKEIGSEY
+99 
-109 CMFACN
+109 
-115 HPGFGRY
+115 
-122 KEDVKKLFIENM
+122 ENIN
-134 RVLAEHA
+134 AIKA
-141 EKIGQT
+141 ID
-147 IILEP
+147 
-152 VTPYEGTIITT
+152 Y
-163 SDDVRWALDEVNS
+163 D
-176 PRFKCMLD
+176 
-184 LACPLTCG
+184 
-192 EPVSAYFEKMGDD
+192 KMTDD
-205 IRKNL
+205 IRKKL
-210 NGIADAQ
+210 NGTAELQ
-217 WFMTIS
+217 WGLIME
-223 GNSFAAK
+223 GNSVSAHIL
-230 SMSSSY
+230 SSNY
-236 ESLKDTFDDIR
+236 NALKDSFDDIR

-285 NGQGL
+285 NGQTL

-334 LTMNICTYKTQ
+334 LTMNIGTYKTQ

-367 GQQLAAMDLDKD
+367 AQQLAAMDLDKD

-402 DFKDTAEANMYST
+402 DFKDTAEDYMYNT
-415 GKYQYVAAQHQ
+415 GKYQYVTAQHQ

-460 AAKTALAMEQDNFA
+460 ASKTALATEKDNFA

>member
-1 MAMKIAL
+1 MKDRRTIAAIL
-8 FTAAFSSYPI
+8 AAALTLTMCGVSAVAAGEAGSSAAPDSSVSAQADQADSSAAVGGTAVGGTPEDASSGDTAADSSQTDKVV
-18 ERAFEA
+18 EDQA
-24 AAKYGYDG
+24 AQDTQDTQTEEHPEP
-32 IEIGGFRPHAYAPD
+32 EIIAPD
-46 LARGGAAKIRELS
+46 AVGTVSFANVSRRLRENNLS
-59 SRYNLPIVS
+59 VL
-68 DAPENTGS
+68 
-76 PYSLVF
+76 
-82 ADKQMNQESLE
+82 SLE
-93 YFKLTL
+93 
-99 DMAKEIGSEY
+99 
-109 CMFACN
+109 
-115 HPGFGRY
+115 
-122 KEDVKKLFIENM
+122 ENIN
-134 RVLAEHA
+134 AIKA
-141 EKIGQT
+141 ID
-147 IILEP
+147 
-152 VTPYEGTIITT
+152 Y
-163 SDDVRWALDEVNS
+163 
-176 PRFKCMLD
+176 
-184 LACPLTCG
+184 
-192 EPVSAYFEKMGDD
+192 EKMGDD
-205 IRKNL
+205 IRKSL
-210 NGIADAQ
+210 NNIADAQ

-236 ESLKDTFDDIR
+236 DSLKDSFDDIR

-285 NGQGL
+285 NGQTL

-334 LTMNICTYKTQ
+334 LTMNIGTYKTQ

-367 GQQLAAMDLDKD
+367 DQQLAAMDLDKD

-402 DFKDTAEANMYST
+402 DFKDTAEANMYNT

-460 AAKTALAMEQDNFA
+460 ASKTALATEKDNFA

>member
-1 MAMKIAL
+1 MMKDRRTIAAIL
-8 FTAAFSSYPI
+8 
-18 ERAFEA
+18 A
-24 AAKYGYDG
+24 AALTLTMCGVSAVADG
-32 IEIGGFRPHAYAPD
+32 EADSSAAPD
-46 LARGGAAKIRELS
+46 SSAA
-59 SRYNLPIVS
+59 VQADQS
-68 DAPENTGS
+68 DASATVGGTPEDSSAADTSAADSSQADASGEDQTAQDADTEEHPEPEIITPDAVGTVS
-76 PYSLVF
+76 F
-82 ADKQMNQESLE
+82 ANVSRRLRENNLSVLSLE
-93 YFKLTL
+93 
-99 DMAKEIGSEY
+99 
-109 CMFACN
+109 
-115 HPGFGRY
+115 
-122 KEDVKKLFIENM
+122 ENIN
-134 RVLAEHA
+134 AIKA
-141 EKIGQT
+141 ID
-147 IILEP
+147 
-152 VTPYEGTIITT
+152 Y
-163 SDDVRWALDEVNS
+163 D
-176 PRFKCMLD
+176 
-184 LACPLTCG
+184 
-192 EPVSAYFEKMGDD
+192 KMTDD
-205 IRKNL
+205 IRKSL

-217 WFMTIS
+217 WFLTIS

-236 ESLKDTFDDIR
+236 DSLKDTFDDIR

-285 NGQGL
+285 NGQTL

-334 LTMNICTYKTQ
+334 LTMNIGTYKTQ

-367 GQQLAAMDLDKD
+367 AQQLAAMDLDKD

-402 DFKDTAEANMYST
+402 DFKDTAEDYMYNT
-415 GKYQYVAAQHQ
+415 GKYQYVTAQHQ

-460 AAKTALAMEQDNFA
+460 ASKTALATEKDNFA

>member
-1 MAMKIAL
+1 MKDRRTIAAIL
-8 FTAAFSSYPI
+8 AAALTLTMCGVSAVADGEANSSAAPDSSVSAQADQADSSAAVGGTPEDASSGDTAADSSQTGKAG
-18 ERAFEA
+18 EDQA
-24 AAKYGYDG
+24 AQDTQDSQTEEHPEPEL
-32 IEIGGFRPHAYAPD
+32 IPPD
-46 LARGGAAKIRELS
+46 AVGTVSFANVSRRLRENNLS
-59 SRYNLPIVS
+59 VL
-68 DAPENTGS
+68 
-76 PYSLVF
+76 
-82 ADKQMNQESLE
+82 SLE
-93 YFKLTL
+93 
-99 DMAKEIGSEY
+99 
-109 CMFACN
+109 
-115 HPGFGRY
+115 
-122 KEDVKKLFIENM
+122 ENIN
-134 RVLAEHA
+134 AIKA
-141 EKIGQT
+141 ID
-147 IILEP
+147 
-152 VTPYEGTIITT
+152 Y
-163 SDDVRWALDEVNS
+163 
-176 PRFKCMLD
+176 
-184 LACPLTCG
+184 
-192 EPVSAYFEKMGDD
+192 EKMGDD

-210 NGIADAQ
+210 NGIANQQ
-217 WFMTIS
+217 WGLITE
-223 GNSFAAK
+223 GYSFVAK

-236 ESLKDTFDDIR
+236 NSMKDTFDDIR
-247 DGKLQEDNEAV
+247 EGKLQEDNEAV

-285 NGQGL
+285 NGQTL

>member
-1 MAMKIAL
+1 MKDRRTIAAIL
-8 FTAAFSSYPI
+8 
-18 ERAFEA
+18 A
-24 AAKYGYDG
+24 AALTLTMCGVSAVAAEEADSS
-32 IEIGGFRPHAYAPD
+32 AAPD
-46 LARGGAAKIRELS
+46 S
-59 SRYNLPIVS
+59 SVAVQADQS
-68 DAPENTGS
+68 DASATVGGTPEDSSAADTSAADSSQADASGEDQTAQDADTEEHPEPEIITPDAVGTVS
-76 PYSLVF
+76 F
-82 ADKQMNQESLE
+82 ANVSRRLRENNLSVLSLE
-93 YFKLTL
+93 
-99 DMAKEIGSEY
+99 
-109 CMFACN
+109 
-115 HPGFGRY
+115 
-122 KEDVKKLFIENM
+122 ENIN
-134 RVLAEHA
+134 AIKA
-141 EKIGQT
+141 ID
-147 IILEP
+147 
-152 VTPYEGTIITT
+152 Y
-163 SDDVRWALDEVNS
+163 D
-176 PRFKCMLD
+176 
-184 LACPLTCG
+184 
-192 EPVSAYFEKMGDD
+192 KMTDD
-205 IRKNL
+205 IRKSL
-210 NGIADAQ
+210 NSIADAQ
-217 WFMTIS
+217 WFLTIS

-285 NGQGL
+285 NGQTL

-334 LTMNICTYKTQ
+334 LTMNIGTYKTQ

-367 GQQLAAMDLDKD
+367 AQQLAAMDLDKD

-402 DFKDTAEANMYST
+402 DFKDTAEDYMYNT
-415 GKYQYVAAQHQ
+415 GKYQYVTAQHQ

-460 AAKTALAMEQDNFA
+460 AAKTALATEQDNFA

>member
-1 MAMKIAL
+1 MMKDRRTIAAIL
-8 FTAAFSSYPI
+8 
-18 ERAFEA
+18 A
-24 AAKYGYDG
+24 AALTLTMCGVSAVAAEEADSS
-32 IEIGGFRPHAYAPD
+32 AAPD
-46 LARGGAAKIRELS
+46 S
-59 SRYNLPIVS
+59 SVAVQADQS
-68 DAPENTGS
+68 DASATVGGTPEDSSAADTSAADSSQADASGEDQTAQDADTEEHPEPEIITPDAVGTVS
-76 PYSLVF
+76 F
-82 ADKQMNQESLE
+82 ANVSRRLRENNLSVLSLE
-93 YFKLTL
+93 
-99 DMAKEIGSEY
+99 
-109 CMFACN
+109 
-115 HPGFGRY
+115 
-122 KEDVKKLFIENM
+122 ENIN
-134 RVLAEHA
+134 AIKA
-141 EKIGQT
+141 ID
-147 IILEP
+147 
-152 VTPYEGTIITT
+152 Y
-163 SDDVRWALDEVNS
+163 D
-176 PRFKCMLD
+176 
-184 LACPLTCG
+184 
-192 EPVSAYFEKMGDD
+192 KMTDD
-205 IRKNL
+205 IRKSL

-217 WFMTIS
+217 WFLTIS

-285 NGQGL
+285 NGQTL

-334 LTMNICTYKTQ
+334 LTMNIGTYKTQ

-460 AAKTALAMEQDNFA
+460 ASKTALATEKDNFA

>member
-1 MAMKIAL
+1 MKDRRTIAAIL
-8 FTAAFSSYPI
+8 AAALTLTMCGVSAVADGEADSSAAPDSSVSAQADQADSSPAVGGTPEDASSGDTAADSSQTGKAG
-18 ERAFEA
+18 EDQA
-24 AAKYGYDG
+24 AQDTQDSQTEEHPEPEL
-32 IEIGGFRPHAYAPD
+32 IPPD
-46 LARGGAAKIRELS
+46 AVGTVSFANVSRRLRENNLS
-59 SRYNLPIVS
+59 VL
-68 DAPENTGS
+68 
-76 PYSLVF
+76 
-82 ADKQMNQESLE
+82 SLE
-93 YFKLTL
+93 
-99 DMAKEIGSEY
+99 
-109 CMFACN
+109 
-115 HPGFGRY
+115 
-122 KEDVKKLFIENM
+122 ENIN
-134 RVLAEHA
+134 AIKA
-141 EKIGQT
+141 ID
-147 IILEP
+147 
-152 VTPYEGTIITT
+152 Y
-163 SDDVRWALDEVNS
+163 
-176 PRFKCMLD
+176 
-184 LACPLTCG
+184 
-192 EPVSAYFEKMGDD
+192 EKMGDD

-210 NGIADAQ
+210 NGIAERQWYLITNDQSIAAQ
-217 WFMTIS
+217 FL
-223 GNSFAAK
+223 
-230 SMSSSY
+230 SSSY
-236 ESLKDTFDDIR
+236 NSMKESFDDIR

-285 NGQGL
+285 NGQTL

-313 SALTLE
+313 SALALE

-460 AAKTALAMEQDNFA
+460 AAKTALATEQDNFA

>member
-1 MAMKIAL
+1 MMKDRRTIAAIL
-8 FTAAFSSYPI
+8 AAALTLTMCGVSAVADGEADSSAAPDSSVSAQADQADSSAAVGGTPEDASSGDTAADSSQTGKAG
-18 ERAFEA
+18 EDQA
-24 AAKYGYDG
+24 AQDTQDSQTEEHPEP
-32 IEIGGFRPHAYAPD
+32 EIIPPD
-46 LARGGAAKIRELS
+46 AVGTVSFANVSRRLRENNLS
-59 SRYNLPIVS
+59 VL
-68 DAPENTGS
+68 
-76 PYSLVF
+76 
-82 ADKQMNQESLE
+82 SLE
-93 YFKLTL
+93 
-99 DMAKEIGSEY
+99 
-109 CMFACN
+109 
-115 HPGFGRY
+115 
-122 KEDVKKLFIENM
+122 ENIN
-134 RVLAEHA
+134 AIKA
-141 EKIGQT
+141 ID
-147 IILEP
+147 
-152 VTPYEGTIITT
+152 Y
-163 SDDVRWALDEVNS
+163 
-176 PRFKCMLD
+176 
-184 LACPLTCG
+184 
-192 EPVSAYFEKMGDD
+192 EKMGDD

-210 NGIADAQ
+210 NGIAERQWYLITKDQSIAAQ
-217 WFMTIS
+217 S
-223 GNSFAAK
+223 L
-230 SMSSSY
+230 SSSY
-236 ESLKDTFDDIR
+236 NSLKESFDDIR

-460 AAKTALAMEQDNFA
+460 AAKTALATEQDNFA

>member
-1 MAMKIAL
+1 MKDRRTIAAIL
-8 FTAAFSSYPI
+8 AAALTLTMCGVSAVADGEADSSAAPDSSAAVQADQADSSAAVGGTPEDASSGDTAADSSQ
-18 ERAFEA
+18 
-24 AAKYGYDG
+24 
-32 IEIGGFRPHAYAPD
+32 
-46 LARGGAAKIRELS
+46 
-59 SRYNLPIVS
+59 
-68 DAPENTGS
+68 
-76 PYSLVF
+76 
-82 ADKQMNQESLE
+82 ADKTGEDQAAQDSQNSQTEEHPEPELIPPDAVGTVSFANVSRRLRENNLSVLSLE
-93 YFKLTL
+93 
-99 DMAKEIGSEY
+99 
-109 CMFACN
+109 
-115 HPGFGRY
+115 
-122 KEDVKKLFIENM
+122 ENIN
-134 RVLAEHA
+134 AIKA
-141 EKIGQT
+141 ID
-147 IILEP
+147 
-152 VTPYEGTIITT
+152 Y
-163 SDDVRWALDEVNS
+163 
-176 PRFKCMLD
+176 
-184 LACPLTCG
+184 
-192 EPVSAYFEKMGDD
+192 EKMGDD
-205 IRKNL
+205 VRKRL
-210 NGIADAQ
+210 NGIADYQWYLIMKDQSIAAQ
-217 WFMTIS
+217 S
-223 GNSFAAK
+223 L
-230 SMSSSY
+230 SSSY
-236 ESLKDTFDDIR
+236 NSLKDTFDDIR

-263 NAQDQVAMAGES
+263 NAQNQVAMAGES

-460 AAKTALAMEQDNFA
+460 ASKTALATEQDNFA

>member
-1 MAMKIAL
+1 MKDRRTIAAIL
-8 FTAAFSSYPI
+8 
-18 ERAFEA
+18 A
-24 AAKYGYDG
+24 AALTLTMCGVSAVAAEEADSS
-32 IEIGGFRPHAYAPD
+32 AAPD
-46 LARGGAAKIRELS
+46 S
-59 SRYNLPIVS
+59 SVAVQADQS
-68 DAPENTGS
+68 DASATVGGTPEDSSAADTSAADSSQADASGEDQTAQDADTEEHPEPEIIPPDAVGTVS
-76 PYSLVF
+76 F
-82 ADKQMNQESLE
+82 ANVSRRLRENNLSVLSLE
-93 YFKLTL
+93 
-99 DMAKEIGSEY
+99 
-109 CMFACN
+109 
-115 HPGFGRY
+115 
-122 KEDVKKLFIENM
+122 ENIN
-134 RVLAEHA
+134 AIKA
-141 EKIGQT
+141 ID
-147 IILEP
+147 
-152 VTPYEGTIITT
+152 Y
-163 SDDVRWALDEVNS
+163 D
-176 PRFKCMLD
+176 
-184 LACPLTCG
+184 
-192 EPVSAYFEKMGDD
+192 KMTDD
-205 IRKNL
+205 IRKSL

-217 WFMTIS
+217 WFLTIS

-236 ESLKDTFDDIR
+236 DSLKDTFDDIR

-285 NGQGL
+285 NGQTL

-334 LTMNICTYKTQ
+334 LTMNIGTYKTQ

-367 GQQLAAMDLDKD
+367 AQQLAAMDLDKD

-402 DFKDTAEANMYST
+402 DFKDTAEDYMYNT
-415 GKYQYVAAQHQ
+415 GKYQYVTAQHQ

-460 AAKTALAMEQDNFA
+460 ASKTALAMEQDNFA